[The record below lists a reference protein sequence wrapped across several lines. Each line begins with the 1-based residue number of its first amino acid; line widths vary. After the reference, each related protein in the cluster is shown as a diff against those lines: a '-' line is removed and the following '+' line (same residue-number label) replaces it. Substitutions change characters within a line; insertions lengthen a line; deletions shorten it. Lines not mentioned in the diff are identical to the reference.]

1 MCVYYTVIIQT
12 HGSQICFASFLNS
25 NQVSSWLLHKT
36 NSYYQVTAKKKKKYY
51 TAAPYICSDPLKMA
65 MKQADPGEHV
75 IPNQDAKKEAQG
87 LLRA

>member
-1 MCVYYTVIIQT
+1 MC
-12 HGSQICFASFLNS
+12 
-25 NQVSSWLLHKT
+25 LLHCNHSDPRKSDLFCQFPKFKPSELLALT
-36 NSYYQVTAKKKKKYY
+36 QNQFILSSDSKKKKKYY